1 MARKNAGKFVRGH
14 YLFRTLFR
22 ERSSMKTVSFDE
34 TPSIFSRQMET
45 IQFIFFAPRAVLKTG
60 EYHL

>member
-45 IQFIFFAPRAVLKTG
+45 IQFIFWGRF
-60 EYHL
+60 